1 MNPNML
7 NQKNEQRAINSQIS
21 GSTKFSTLQVIEMP
35 EAKKPR
41 VTIPDDANLSEFE
54 RARRTNKTWSMG
66 QDWPHIKRM
75 YKCLGAERN

>member
-1 MNPNML
+1 MFFKKEIVYMNPTTL
-7 NQKNEQRAINSQIS
+7 NKKNEQRSINPQIT
-21 GSTKFSTLQVIEMP
+21 GTAKFSTAQVIEMP

-66 QDWPHIKRM
+66 QD
-75 YKCLGAERN
+75 